1 MQAARLITDGRNAS
15 LLAVLLAL
23 AVAALVPSTAAAQAP
38 SFGVHSQA
46 ISDFEADRMER
57 GGVRSTRMTFKWSRV
72 QPVEDG
78 PYDWT
83 FYDRL
88 MARTASHGIDVLP
101 IIIGSPDYAA
111 PLGSQQPTSKEDKRR
126 FETFVTALVARYG
139 NNGSFWRANPSRPAV
154 PVRAWQVW
162 NEPNLRN
169 FWLPRPRPRSY
180 VRFLDST
187 RDAIRRADPNAAIV
201 LAGMPET
208 KRSLPMSEFLS
219 RMYRVKGFKRLV
231 DAVAVHSYSPDAQ
244 GVVAVAEK
252 QRRVM
257 RKAGDSR
264 TPIWITELGWG
275 SDGPAG
281 HPLVKTEAVQA
292 SLLKQSFGL
301 LRANAERLSLQR
313 VYWYDFRDLNV
324 APGTPD
330 AFFHHTGL
338 FERDRSP
345 KPAWAAFTGFVGG
358 SPGSGAIPPN
368 TTDLGLNGLLED
380 LP

>member
-1 MQAARLITDGRNAS
+1 MQAARPITDGRGAGLA
-15 LLAVLLAL
+15 LLLLAL
-23 AVAALVPSTAAAQAP
+23 AVSALVPSTAAARGP

-46 ISDFEADRMER
+46 VSEFEADRMEQ
-57 GGVRSTRMTFKWSRV
+57 GGIRSMRMTFQWRRV

-78 PYDWT
+78 PYDWGL
-83 FYDRL
+83 YDRAL
-88 MARTASHGIDVLP
+88 TRTASHGIDVLP
-101 IIIGSPDYAA
+101 IIVGSPAYAA
-111 PLGSQQPTSKEDKRR
+111 PLGSQQPTSKPDKQR
-126 FETFVTALVARYG
+126 FESFVTALVRRYG
-139 NNGSFWRANPSRPAV
+139 NNGSFWRANPSLPAM
-154 PVRAWQVW
+154 PIKAWQVW

-208 KRSLPMSEFLS
+208 KRSLPMSEFLG
-219 RMYRVKGFKRLV
+219 RMYKIKGFKRLV
-231 DAVAVHSYSPDAQ
+231 DAVAVHSYSTDAE
-244 GVVAVAEK
+244 GVIDVAEK
-252 QRRVM
+252 QRKVM
-257 RKAGDSR
+257 RKAGDSE

-281 HPLVKTEAVQA
+281 HPLVKSRADQA
-292 SLLKQSFGL
+292 SLLLESFGL
-301 LRANAERLSLQR
+301 LRANAERLNLQR

-338 FERDRSP
+338 FERDRTP

-358 SPGSGAIPPN
+358 SPGSGPIPPN

-380 LP
+380 FP

>member
-1 MQAARLITDGRNAS
+1 MQAARLIPDGRNAS
-15 LLAVLLAL
+15 LLAVSLAI
-23 AVAALVPSTAAAQAP
+23 VALALVPSTAAAQAP

-57 GGVRSTRMTFKWSRV
+57 GGIRSLRMTFQWARV
-72 QPVEDG
+72 QPTQDG
-78 PYDWT
+78 PYDWD
-83 FYDRL
+83 FYDRV
-88 MARTASHGIDVLP
+88 MTRTAAHGIDVLP
-101 IIIGSPDYAA
+101 ILIGSPAYAA
-111 PLGSQQPTSKEDKRR
+111 PIGSQQPTTKEDKRR
-126 FETFVTALVARYG
+126 FEAFTTAVAARYG
-139 NNGSFWRANPSRPAV
+139 NRGSFWRANPSLPAK
-154 PVRAWQVW
+154 PITAWQVW

-187 RDAIRRADPNAAIV
+187 RAAVRRGDPNAAIV

-208 KRSLPMSEFLS
+208 KRSLPMSEFLT
-219 RMYRVKGFKRLV
+219 RMYQIKGFRRLF
-231 DAVAVHSYSPDAQ
+231 DAVAVHSYSTDAK

-257 RKAGDSR
+257 AKAGDAE

-292 SLLKQSFGL
+292 SLLKRSFEL
-301 LRANAERLSLQR
+301 LRESARRLSLQR
-313 VYWYDFRDLNV
+313 VYWYDFRDLKV

-338 FERDRSP
+338 FKRDRTP
-345 KPAWAAFTGFVGG
+345 KPAWAAFTGSVGG
-358 SPGSGAIPPN
+358 SPGSGPIPPN

-380 LP
+380 FP